1 MKKKT
6 GTIAI
11 CFVAGILTGVC
22 PVSAKESYQSI
33 VEEYKKIFLTMDD
46 VSY

>member
-11 CFVAGILTGVC
+11 CFAAGILTGVC
-22 PVSAKESYQSI
+22 PVS
-33 VEEYKKIFLTMDD
+33 VLDLR
-46 VSY
+46 